1 MLRKYY
7 IVNFNISMY
16 VYDLHKMVTLQRS
29 FINDST
35 NLLYMKEEKKLLKC
49 QKNISMVKNRT
60 KSSIM

>member
-16 VYDLHKMVTLQRS
+16 VYDLHKMVILQRS